1 MNDNKQDVLDKN
13 ATVNLHFFGLDL
25 ELRSKDKNTV
35 DGIRRDFA
43 YFETTKVIP
52 EVSIEVFN
60 ENPPFSSLPD
70 LPASIYT
77 KDYVC
82 YQGKK
87 DIFTDYHGHS
97 LRIFNAEKKEY
108 KIFSESADARYE
120 ISYLTI
126 LSSVGQFLDSR
137 HIHRIHSLGISH
149 NGKAVL
155 ILLPEKGGK
164 TTLALRLLQSGQ
176 VKLLSEDSP
185 LLTRKGEI
193 LPFPL
198 RLGIL
203 PGGER
208 GIPDKYLRRVNF
220 MRIGTKILVDVDYF
234 ADKISSISQ
243 PGAILL
249 GERALGCESRIEPAH
264 KLSAT
269 SEFLKN
275 SVVGLGLAQGL
286 EYLLGRNIWVTLSR
300 TGLAFS
306 RLYNSLKILSRSKVY
321 KYIIGHDPVRN
332 HQVLLDFLQN
342 LDL

>member
-1 MNDNKQDVLDKN
+1 MDKN
-13 ATVNLHFFGLDL
+13 AAVNLHFFGLDL
-25 ELRSKDKNTV
+25 ELRSEDKKTI

-43 YFETTKVIP
+43 YFKIVPVIP
-52 EVSIEVFN
+52 EVRIEIFD
-60 ENPPFSSLPD
+60 EKPPFSSLPD

-77 KDYVC
+77 IDYVC
-82 YQGKK
+82 YRDKEN
-87 DIFTDYHGHS
+87 IYTDYHGHS
-97 LRIFNAEKKEY
+97 LRIFNSRNKEY
-108 KIFSESADARYE
+108 KIYSESADARYE

-137 HIHRIHSLGISH
+137 HIHRVHSLGVSY

-164 TTLALRLLQSGQ
+164 TTLALQLLQSEQ

-198 RLGIL
+198 RMGIL
-203 PGGER
+203 PGGEQ

-220 MRIGTKILVDVDYF
+220 MRIGTKILVDTDYF

-243 PGAILL
+243 PGAILI
-249 GERALGCESRIEPAH
+249 GERALGCESRIEPAS
-264 KLSAT
+264 KLSAAK
-269 SEFLKN
+269 EFLKN

-286 EYLLGRNIWVTLSR
+286 EYLLGRNIWLTLGR

-306 RLYNSLKILSRSKVY
+306 RLNNSLKVLGRSKVY
-321 KYIIGHDPVRN
+321 KYVIGHDPEKN
-332 HQVLLDFLQN
+332 HQVLMDFLRN
-342 LDL
+342 LNL